1 MSGNQGDRLVFGR
14 YTREEC
20 GLPPAGSRLGEPAL
34 TPLRILLLLV
44 ALAAAGWLA
53 GKAMARW
60 RAMWLFGLPAQVAF
74 ASPDERPGLLFKGK
88 VYAAAFPEQRGMRR
102 SLALAALM
110 AAERS
115 PRRLGYYANAANLM
129 RNGGDG
135 QEHPA
140 LRFAMEVT
148 AAGVF
153 AELDDYARVFE
164 ALTRAEAALEEMPDG
179 ADKRGNRLLLI
190 NAQAYFLA
198 CANRMEGGDPEKA
211 LELAQLVIASRDP
224 LPGGG
229 YASGEAAFLDTL
241 AMARFANGDRAGA
254 VSAQTLALGL
264 ADAQS
269 LDVYVRHY
277 DEFFRGN
284 NNVQ

>member
-20 GLPPAGSRLGEPAL
+20 GLPPVGAKLGEPTL
-34 TPLRILLLLV
+34 TPLRILLLLA
-44 ALAAAGWLA
+44 ALAVAGWLG

-60 RAMWLFGLPAQVAF
+60 RALWLFGLPAQVAF
-74 ASPDERPGLLFKGK
+74 ASPGERPGLLFKGK
-88 VYAAAFPEQRGMRR
+88 VYAMALPEQRGMRR
-102 SLALAALM
+102 SLAMAALM

-115 PRRLGYYANAANLM
+115 PRRLGYYANAANLL

-140 LRFAMEVT
+140 LRFAVEVT
-148 AAGVF
+148 AAGAF
-153 AELDDYARVFE
+153 AELDEYSGVFE
-164 ALTRAEAALEEMPDG
+164 ALGRAEAVLEEMPDG
-179 ADKRGNRLLLI
+179 GDRRGNRLLLV

-198 CANRMEGGDPEKA
+198 CAPKAEGGDPGKA
-211 LELAQLVIASRDP
+211 LELARLMIASRDQ

-241 AMARFANGDRAGA
+241 AVARFANGDRPGA
-254 VSAQTLALGL
+254 VSAQALALGL